1 MRRKKGSVFNNA
13 CKRIFEER
21 KREREREKRNISKS
35 FTNIEINVKDN
46 FLSQKPFEQR
56 DILVCI

>member
-1 MRRKKGSVFNNA
+1 M
-13 CKRIFEER
+13 
-21 KREREREKRNISKS
+21 KRERGREREKRNISKS

-56 DILVCI
+56 DILVRI